1 MAERDTGAGSVRP
14 KGASPPGRGNA
25 PVKPQTMWELVLLSA
40 FLPGAGQFA
49 NGQRG
54 KGLLFVIPSAILFVD
69 ITVRTFIMAQMVF
82 APVMAGEPLFVT
94 DDAFKVLMSLFPLLG
109 IALLIWAAALVDTIL
124 VGQRL
129 IKQREEDASK

>member
-1 MAERDTGAGSVRP
+1 MAEKNVGPTGADPS
-14 KGASPPGRGNA
+14 GASPPGRGNA

-54 KGLLFVIPSAILFVD
+54 KGLLFLIPTAILFVD

-82 APVMAGEPLFVT
+82 APV
-94 DDAFKVLMSLFPLLG
+94 
-109 IALLIWAAALVDTIL
+109 
-124 VGQRL
+124 
-129 IKQREEDASK
+129 